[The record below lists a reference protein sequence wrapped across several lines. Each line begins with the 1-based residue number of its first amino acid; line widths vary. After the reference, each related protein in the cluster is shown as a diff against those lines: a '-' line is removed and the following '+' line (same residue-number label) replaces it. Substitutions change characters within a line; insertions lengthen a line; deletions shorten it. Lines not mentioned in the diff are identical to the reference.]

1 MFSFLNSPVYIR
13 KRNTN
18 VPRFCFFGSLQCT
31 VMSLKQRVLLLSPS
45 EEQCKYSIYTCCIMY
60 SICMHMVHALLQSFI
75 ILILIILAQQS
86 YSPTYCV
93 HCTLYSV
100 QYMHIEKSAYRN
112 IENCIRFG
120 IFLKAGGGIEF
131 TDCFLEGIQYF
142 KFTLLNQSIYF

>member
-93 HCTLYSV
+93 YTVHCTVFSICTLKNPHTGTQKIALGLEFSSRLGEVLSSLIAFQKEYS
-100 QYMHIEKSAYRN
+100 
-112 IENCIRFG
+112 
-120 IFLKAGGGIEF
+120 
-131 TDCFLEGIQYF
+131 
-142 KFTLLNQSIYF
+142 TLNLLC